1 MEFAWNTQ
9 KNKMNDVKGKEMEQD
24 RKGRKSNPDIDDTRT
39 NMNYDLVENLNK
51 IENCN
56 VDELCFQHL
65 AGNETDDLTPAYRLF
80 RVPIRTI
87 FHSTP
92 ISMRYFSVYRK

>member
-39 NMNYDLVENLNK
+39 NMNYDLVESDKTL
-51 IENCN
+51 
-56 VDELCFQHL
+56 VL
-65 AGNETDDLTPAYRLF
+65 
-80 RVPIRTI
+80 V
-87 FHSTP
+87 
-92 ISMRYFSVYRK
+92 

>member
-39 NMNYDLVENLNK
+39 NMNYDLVENDKTLYQRVK
-51 IENCN
+51 ER
-56 VDELCFQHL
+56 VDEVLSLIH
-65 AGNETDDLTPAYRLF
+65 
-80 RVPIRTI
+80 
-87 FHSTP
+87 
-92 ISMRYFSVYRK
+92 ISEPTRH